1 MRCKKSKMC
10 DPAQVS
16 GWRDFAAGM
25 LVTILSAH
33 TIAWGRW
40 QSQKPICIRSVA
52 NVVSVLALDLFV
64 GWHNPFS
71 SQDSRDSVVVKQMS
85 FTNSW
90 GKKNKTN
97 SWRQIAI
104 TCIVEMDLW
113 AAHSYIKT
121 CISQPVHKK
130 SAIPNQLGTLVQFS
144 PFRIAIK

>member
-90 GKKNKTN
+90 GKKQNKLLKTN
-97 SWRQIAI
+97 RYNLHRWDGFVGCTQLHQNMYLSTCPQKKCHPKSTRNPGPIFAI
-104 TCIVEMDLW
+104 
-113 AAHSYIKT
+113 
-121 CISQPVHKK
+121 
-130 SAIPNQLGTLVQFS
+130 
-144 PFRIAIK
+144 